1 MSNKTISL
9 SLRLINGQ
17 WSHQLIST
25 GEISISYSVTDN
37 NFEPS
42 LINLGQITENSPS
55 FGQWQKQSQN
65 QSHRASI
72 SICVI
77 YRLLTIRLPCPIGYR
92 YCYNGAFAC
101 CTVRI
106 SYFRFSFLLFDWI
119 SSFFFFFFLRLLI
132 FFFCCCC
139 CCRVSI
145 EPTAST
151 LQDELCL
158 SRCYTKQDYELQ

>member
-25 GEISISYSVTDN
+25 GEISISYSITDN

-132 FFFCCCC
+132 FFSVVVVVVVVV
-139 CCRVSI
+139 CR
-145 EPTAST
+145 
-151 LQDELCL
+151 L
-158 SRCYTKQDYELQ
+158 SLRHQHFRMNYV